1 MMQES
6 KTNESYVMCLASVQW
21 MYTIY
26 TLIYY
31 FFWGSE
37 KSLYIKQCVQTS
49 LAWNFIRQ
57 KTFFGCLSNS
67 VLYLKI
73 IFLRYMWV
81 LSVYYKCHP
90 NKTFNQQQSMFWYK
104 HRVKMILIKWINY
117 SNMKKKKKNPDLTN
131 QFIHQIFYGPSIARS
146 QSLVM
151 HLLILTLSKMLLRCY
166 SLSLMNWKARQWQ
179 LGTWF
184 QIPSKLMSRV
194 TNASVFLPKIKN

>member
-90 NKTFNQQQSMFWYK
+90 NKTFNQQQSMF
-104 HRVKMILIKWINY
+104 
-117 SNMKKKKKNPDLTN
+117 
-131 QFIHQIFYGPSIARS
+131 
-146 QSLVM
+146 
-151 HLLILTLSKMLLRCY
+151 
-166 SLSLMNWKARQWQ
+166 
-179 LGTWF
+179 
-184 QIPSKLMSRV
+184 
-194 TNASVFLPKIKN
+194 